1 MGGGFLASLFGS
13 GDKRPRCPPSGGNPS
28 NLAGKRV
35 DTEEDVLHLSTLP
48 TFDGLLRPS
57 ESELLLTY
65 LTAPYLRIPLVL
77 RHFADPQ
84 RVRALGR
91 DPSVRPS
98 LIHTIHHTDTHTHS
112 SYYTKHSRL
121 N

>member
-1 MGGGFLASLFGS
+1 MC
-13 GDKRPRCPPSGGNPS
+13 RY
-28 NLAGKRV
+28 
-35 DTEEDVLHLSTLP
+35 TEEDVLHLTNLP

-84 RVRALGR
+84 RVRQGR
-91 DPSVRPS
+91 SIVHFITLS
-98 LIHTIHHTDTHTHS
+98 
-112 SYYTKHSRL
+112 
-121 N
+121 